1 MLAILRHI
9 FFAIIVDTFGELR
22 EDKFERDQHANNSCF
37 ICGVDRH
44 DFDRIV
50 VTGNNGG
57 FAYHRSVV
65 HNTLHYVYYV
75 IAIWQL
81 PEQDDNG
88 IEMHVRRSLRNR
100 DISWFPMG
108 ISHASSK
115 HGHGHGHAS
124 NAPTTGNELTM
135 ITNRGNDN
143 SSRGPSHGGH
153 DHSNDHDNSKSDGN
167 HNNAEKTNSQASS
180 SRKGAHSEGRHDSGK
195 VGGSD
200 IEMVSH
206 ILHIEK
212 QLSRMMGGS
221 VGDSTKLRS
230 DSLNSIHEGE
240 NEDEDHEQQPK
251 AAPVLG
257 TGIDQGSQRNVVK
270 PRSLPAMILPT
281 TTSSTSST
289 TSTTTTK
296 QPLGESPLLTTA
308 TGKHIPPALLNIL
321 LQTPTQPQISS
332 TEGHSPRSQSP
343 VLLFQQQ
350 HQQQQ
355 QPKIQE
361 QSGQVAVQQ
370 PQTLS
375 ATNSQSSELIISSTS
390 STEQFQSIS
399 TMSNKIS
406 DIGSML
412 RLVMNKLDN
421 LEVQNS
427 SNNNSSSSSRSKKS
441 SKRTSTS
448 RSGKVEGG
456 GGGSMVSMASGEESE
471 ESSSAAKPLRGPS
484 SSLAASVSQQG
495 VSSPTISSIPHAKQ
509 A

>member
-1 MLAILRHI
+1 
-9 FFAIIVDTFGELR
+9 
-22 EDKFERDQHANNSCF
+22 
-37 ICGVDRH
+37 
-44 DFDRIV
+44 
-50 VTGNNGG
+50 
-57 FAYHRSVV
+57 
-65 HNTLHYVYYV
+65 
-75 IAIWQL
+75 
-81 PEQDDNG
+81 
-88 IEMHVRRSLRNR
+88 
-100 DISWFPMG
+100 MG

-115 HGHGHGHAS
+115 HGHGHGHAP
-124 NAPTTGNELTM
+124 NASTTGNELTM

-230 DSLNSIHEGE
+230 DSLNSIHEGD

-281 TTSSTSST
+281 TTSST
-289 TSTTTTK
+289 TSTTATK

-350 HQQQQ
+350 QQQQQQQ

-427 SNNNSSSSSRSKKS
+427 SNNNNSSSSSRSKKS
-441 SKRTSTS
+441 SKRSSTS
-448 RSGKVEGG
+448 RNGKVEGGGGG